1 MTEFQLLGQLY
12 EVIRKNIPS
21 NWLKF
26 EDGKVMPEL
35 NLQSNIV
42 KNNKEKINKHLEELY
57 KAISVDEI
65 MNSIRSEERYL
76 EYSKIIKD
84 KLEDMKRIKNETF
97 EQSFYRY
104 AFEELEYLY
113 SDIKVMIE
121 YVNSYINALSKM
133 YKKEESSSAL

>member
-1 MTEFQLLGQLY
+1 
-12 EVIRKNIPS
+12 
-21 NWLKF
+21 
-26 EDGKVMPEL
+26 
-35 NLQSNIV
+35 
-42 KNNKEKINKHLEELY
+42 
-57 KAISVDEI
+57 
-65 MNSIRSEERYL
+65 MNSIRSGEMYL